1 MNVQLTE
8 EERDILMRLVRRE
21 ISELGPEIRHTDAAE
36 YRDELR
42 AYKRILQELSGHLN
56 TPPET

>member
-8 EERDILMRLVRRE
+8 EERDILIRLVRRE
-21 ISELGPEIRHTDAAE
+21 IAELGPEIRHTDAAD

-42 AYKRILQELSGHLN
+42 AHKRILQELSGHLN